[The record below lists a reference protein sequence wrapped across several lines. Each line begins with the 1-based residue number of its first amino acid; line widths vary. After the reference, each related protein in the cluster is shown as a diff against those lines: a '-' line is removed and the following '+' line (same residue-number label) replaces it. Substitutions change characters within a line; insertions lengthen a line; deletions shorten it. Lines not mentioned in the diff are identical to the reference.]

1 MTYTPEMLEM
11 IKVVEASRQRRL
23 KEIFPSMSM
32 EDRERVLKG
41 FHPDYIQEGMRAIR
55 VGVCK
60 GDRTPNELADVLEGP
75 ASYLA

>member
-41 FHPDYIQEGMRAIR
+41 FHPDYIQEGMRADPSGR
-55 VGVCK
+55 LQG
-60 GDRTPNELADVLEGP
+60 RSNAQ
-75 ASYLA
+75 